1 MEVSGHVGASE
12 SDREIRCSC
21 AHSTV
26 AASLAVVAAVP
37 TVMEDEVLTVF
48 EVEHGKCFHMQLR
61 SE

>member
-1 MEVSGHVGASE
+1 MGQENVTSQ
-12 SDREIRCSC
+12 C
-21 AHSTV
+21 AHSTA